1 MQTDTD
7 MTGETSINMTGR
19 GKRMKHEGSE
29 TQELATKINTDT
41 QRAKTQEG
49 L

>member
-1 MQTDTD
+1 MQTD